1 MRARV
6 VCNRYA
12 PGYRSVSVRIQKNQ
26 LFRDVYPRNV
36 CLPRIN
42 NTIHRKVFVFR
53 GQKSVSN
60 RCKILYLKISN
71 APICTVLTPDART
84 VYNAIMIFA
93 PEQNLKTQSK
103 LRIQTTAVLGRY
115 YLSFYHIRQYP
126 AIEKSPADH
135 HDQQGAR
142 SISYIGKFIN
152 CIRFLSDYCK
162 DVAAI

>member
-103 LRIQTTAVLGRY
+103 CSRNRKNRLLRFWAGIIFRSTTSVNILPQRKALLTITISRALVL
-115 YLSFYHIRQYP
+115 FP
-126 AIEKSPADH
+126 T
-135 HDQQGAR
+135 QG
-142 SISYIGKFIN
+142 N
-152 CIRFLSDYCK
+152 L
-162 DVAAI
+162 